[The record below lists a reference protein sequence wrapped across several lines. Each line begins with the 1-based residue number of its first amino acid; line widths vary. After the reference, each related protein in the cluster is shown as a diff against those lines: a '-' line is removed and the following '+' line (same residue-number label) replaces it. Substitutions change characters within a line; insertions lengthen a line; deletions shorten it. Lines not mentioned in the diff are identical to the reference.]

1 MINFSNNNE
10 LFFENFDLIL
20 NENIIRSMGYENDK
34 LAMTIERTFILED
47 NSRNKFLTVKLLIR
61 QPGSDDRINDICSVK
76 EWRLWQEP

>member
-47 NSRNKFLTVKLLIR
+47 NSRNKFLL
-61 QPGSDDRINDICSVK
+61 
-76 EWRLWQEP
+76 